1 MSLLDDV
8 HKELSKRHSVEEK
21 RRQIEALRKKAKD
34 AFNAQFLMDAA
45 KSDQIAFLKGRIA
58 AFEECLA
65 LFDTEVEK
73 RPRHEKKRR
82 DDDDF

>member
-21 RRQIEALRKKAKD
+21 RRQIEALHKKAKE

-45 KSDQIAFLKGRIA
+45 KSEQIAFMKGRIA

-65 LFDTEVEK
+65 LFNTETEK
-73 RPRHEKKRR
+73 RPRHDKKKWN
-82 DDDDF
+82 DDD

>member
-34 AFNAQFLMDAA
+34 AFNAQFLMMPLRVTRLH
-45 KSDQIAFLKGRIA
+45 F
-58 AFEECLA
+58 
-65 LFDTEVEK
+65 
-73 RPRHEKKRR
+73 
-82 DDDDF
+82 